1 MLHDNAHGL
10 NCIILF
16 QFLRHNYDNKEH
28 QLHDWC
34 SFFFTVLINKTDN
47 GIIFL
52 TKFRG
57 NYLMNLFYIL
67 LFVTIIILA
76 IIVLPLLS
84 IIRNKREIIAS
95 GKQGE
100 ESTAYLLYSLP
111 DDYKLIRNAV
121 ISYEGKESEIDNIVV
136 GATGVFVIETKNHK
150 GHIFG
155 DCDERYW
162 LQYKIDKYGISH
174 TKNFYNP
181 TKQVA
186 THIYRLKGILKE
198 NKIRVYINGAVYFS
212 NPENEV
218 NIENPRE
225 DIPVFNYYSQYE
237 LLNYILCR
245 DKILNDKQVEQIV
258 NIINEKQL

>member
-1 MLHDNAHGL
+1 
-10 NCIILF
+10 
-16 QFLRHNYDNKEH
+16 
-28 QLHDWC
+28 
-34 SFFFTVLINKTDN
+34 
-47 GIIFL
+47 
-52 TKFRG
+52 
-57 NYLMNLFYIL
+57 MNLFYIL
-67 LFVTIIILA
+67 LFVTIIILT
-76 IIVLPLLS
+76 IVVLPLLS
-84 IIRNKREIIAS
+84 NSRNGSEIIVA

-100 ESTAYLLYSLP
+100 ESTAYLLNSLP
-111 DDYKLIRNAV
+111 DSYKIIRNAV

-150 GHIFG
+150 GYIFG

-162 LQYKIDKYGISH
+162 LQYKIDKYDISH

-218 NIENPRE
+218 NIESPRE

-245 DKILNDKQVEQIV
+245 DKILNDKQVEHIV